1 MKSQTLSGKRGSR
14 SLVVI
19 FETGD
24 EVTEGMLSIAA
35 ENGLEGAHFSGIG
48 ALSRAKLGFYDLST
62 KRYEE
67 ILIDEQVEVG
77 ALVGNLALRDD
88 DPALHAHIVVGMR
101 DGTARTGHFLEGH
114 VRPTLEVF
122 ITETAR
128 ITRSLN
134 ESVGLPLV
142 DLP

>member
-1 MKSQTLSGKRGSR
+1 MKSQTLSGKRGGR
-14 SLVVI
+14 TLVVI

-24 EVTEGMLSIAA
+24 EVTEGMLAIAS
-35 ENGLEGAHFSGIG
+35 ENGLEGGHFSGIG
-48 ALSRAKLGFYDLST
+48 ALSRATLAFYDLSS

-88 DPALHAHIVVGMR
+88 GPALHAHIVVGTR
-101 DGTARTGHFLEGH
+101 DGTARTGHLLEGH

-122 ITETAR
+122 ISETAP
-128 ITRSLN
+128 IVRSLN